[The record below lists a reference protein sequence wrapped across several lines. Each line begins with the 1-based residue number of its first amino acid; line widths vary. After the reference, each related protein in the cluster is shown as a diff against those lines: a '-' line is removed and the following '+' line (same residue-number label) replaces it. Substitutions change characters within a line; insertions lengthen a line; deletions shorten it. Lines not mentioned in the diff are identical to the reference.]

1 MSLLNKN
8 SNKVLIQGLGRD
20 GSFQA
25 ERCIEFGTNIVSGVH
40 PTKAGEKFKQD
51 IPIFGSV
58 NEAVSETSP
67 DIGLIFVPAPFA
79 ADAIIQQIDANISVI
94 VCVTEGIPIADMVK
108 VNEYLKGKMTR
119 LIGPNCPGYL
129 IPEKKLKVGII
140 PGSIVKPGNV
150 GVVSRSGTLT
160 YEAIVQLTKL
170 GIGQSACVGIGGD
183 PINGTSFIDVIDMF
197 EEDDNTEAIVMIGEI
212 GGTKEQEAA
221 ERIKNSVSKP
231 VVASI
236 VGQTAPE
243 GRRMGHAGA
252 VITGKSALASEKIN
266 SLKDAGVVIADS
278 PTEIGQKVKELLKIK

>member
-79 ADAIIQQIDANISVI
+79 ADAIIEQIDANISVI

-119 LIGPNCPGYL
+119 FIGPNCPGYL

>member
-79 ADAIIQQIDANISVI
+79 ADAIIEQIDANISVI

-183 PINGTSFIDVIDMF
+183 PINGTSFVDVIDMF

-221 ERIKNSVSKP
+221 ERIKNSISKP

>member
-79 ADAIIQQIDANISVI
+79 ADAIIEQIDANISVI
-94 VCVTEGIPIADMVK
+94 VCVTEGVPIADMVK

>member
-79 ADAIIQQIDANISVI
+79 ADAIIEQIDANISVI

-183 PINGTSFIDVIDMF
+183 PINGTSFVDVIDMF

-266 SLKDAGVVIADS
+266 SLIDAGVVIADS

>member
-40 PTKAGEKFKQD
+40 PTKTGEKFKQD

-79 ADAIIQQIDANISVI
+79 ADAIIEQIDANISVI